1 MAAILSLTH
10 LQLQAVEAVAII
22 VAAAALLEEVA
33 AVAAVAD
40 HITLVV
46 VVEVLELKVVMQQ
59 CHQILEV
66 NTALELPGRDILE
79 VEAAATFTLRARAVA
94 D

>member
-1 MAAILSLTH
+1 MAAILFLT
-10 LQLQAVEAVAII
+10 QLHQLVAVVEAII
-22 VAAAALLEEVA
+22 VAEVELPEEVA
-33 AVAAVAD
+33 AVAAAAD

>member
-1 MAAILSLTH
+1 MAAILFLT
-10 LQLQAVEAVAII
+10 QLHQLVAVVEAII
-22 VAAAALLEEVA
+22 VAEVELPEEVA